1 MSKIYDKNKNVYEA
15 ALDRFEFIF
24 NNYETII
31 VSFSGGKDSTITT
44 YLALEMAKKKKK
56 KFYLFFLDQEME
68 YSHTSSFISE
78 MMNQEFVIPL
88 WFQVYAKLPN
98 PSSINNN
105 IVDPWNPEKEK
116 NWMRNKSELS
126 IKEIDWDVTNV
137 GSSKMSKLK
146 KEPIKMYGF
155 VSLIKCME
163 EMFKHK
169 KSVAQIVGLRADES
183 LDRFR
188 SVTKNPAIN
197 NIKWSTK
204 RKYSV
209 NFYPIYD
216 WRFSDVWTYL
226 GKNNLSYNKIYD
238 LFYWKGMNPNKM
250 RLANLVHTKSY
261 ECLRL
266 LQEFEPETVDKLLD
280 RIDGLAT
287 SQEYAGRGGGV
298 FSVKDLPKEFN
309 SWIEYRD
316 YLLDT
321 LPNQYHAKIFKQRFE
336 KQYQND
342 YVVKQQ
348 VNRILI
354 TDVNGYK
361 QIINREFDPTIKI
374 REKWMNEL

>member
-1 MSKIYDKNKNVYEA
+1 MAKIYNKDKNVYEA
-15 ALDRFEFIF
+15 SVERIEWIF
-24 NNYETII
+24 DNYETIV
-31 VSFSGGKDSTITT
+31 VSCSGGKDSTVTT
-44 YLALEMAKKKKK
+44 HLCLDIAKKKNK
-56 KFYLFFLDQEME
+56 KFYLFYLDQEME
-68 YSHTSSFISE
+68 YKSTSEFIESL
-78 MMNQEFVIPL
+78 MNNEYVIPV
-88 WFQVYAKLPN
+88 WFQIYAKLPN
-98 PSSINNN
+98 PSSINSN
-105 IVDPWNPEKEK
+105 ILDPWNPEKGDVWIRSK
-116 NWMRNKSELS
+116 NELS
-126 IKEIDWDVTNV
+126 IKEITWDVDSV
-137 GSSKMSKLK
+137 GTSKMSK

-163 EMFKHK
+163 EMFKK
-169 KSVAQIVGLRADES
+169 DKNIAQIVGLRADES

-188 SVTKNPAIN
+188 AVTKNPAIDG
-197 NIKWSTK
+197 IKWSTK
-204 RKYSV
+204 RKYSI

-216 WRFSDVWTYL
+216 WRFTDVWAYL
-226 GKNNLSYNKIYD
+226 GKENKPYNKIYD

-280 RIDGLAT
+280 RVEGLAT
-287 SQEYAGRGGGV
+287 AQEYAGRKGGV
-298 FSVKDLPKEFN
+298 FEVSKLPKEFS

-321 LPNQYHAKIFKQRFE
+321 LPNKEQTKKFRERFN
-336 KQYQND
+336 KQYSND

-361 QIINREFDPTIKI
+361 PIINKNIDPNKEA
-374 REKWMNEL
+374 REKWMQIL